1 MADSIARGIATL
13 SYILNPA
20 AIVLGGGVM
29 EQKSLFEKV
38 KKYYPLYVK
47 PVLAENTAIL
57 QAVYGKDAGMIG
69 AYHHFTQ
76 TSGK

>member
-1 MADSIARGIATL
+1 
-13 SYILNPA
+13 
-20 AIVLGGGVM
+20 M

-47 PVLAENTAIL
+47 PVLAEDMAIL
-57 QAVYGKDAGMIG
+57 QAVYGNDAGMIG
-69 AYHHFTQ
+69 AYHHFIQ